1 MRKRT
6 QLVGFEFGYW
16 KHQQYASE
24 FLDNALDAIE
34 EFQWKELKEGDSRTQ
49 FSLDQELTLEN
60 LSILQEAKKDEIDQP
75 LSNEAKFALMQEI
88 GHAPTETSNTEI
100 DSINDME
107 DESGKIADK

>member
-75 LSNEAKFALMQEI
+75 LSNEAKFALMQ
-88 GHAPTETSNTEI
+88 
-100 DSINDME
+100 
-107 DESGKIADK
+107 

>member
-1 MRKRT
+1 MTSDEEGRIKQGTIAQFMRKRT

-34 EFQWKELKEGDSRTQ
+34 EFQWKELSEGDSRIQ

-60 LSILQEAKKDEIDQP
+60 LSILQEARKDEVDKP
-75 LSNEAKFALMQEI
+75 LNNEAKLTLMQEI
-88 GHAPTETSNTEI
+88 GLAPTEPS
-100 DSINDME
+100 
-107 DESGKIADK
+107 